1 MDIHAAA
8 WSLEAGGCR
17 LGAGGWGLEAG
28 GWRLEAG
35 GWGLGAGGWR
45 LGAGGWRPLPFDF
58 GGGFW
63 GRLLG
68 AAFGGGFWGRPAAFL
83 LPPACRLLAII
94 LLDAGCWLLAAGWAS
109 FVRWAALAIRPPPAP
124 PLRCAPLRWL
134 VTLV

>member
-28 GWRLEAG
+28 GLC
-35 GWGLGAGGWR
+35 
-45 LGAGGWRPLPFDF
+45 PLI
-58 GGGFW
+58 
-63 GRLLG
+63 LG